1 MDTESKHDERP
12 DEVSIGELAIEQRNV
27 AMPITYVN
35 AKGRT
40 YYLHQGTT
48 KTGKPRYHFSPKSEG
63 NLVENIPEGYEIYE
77 HPNAQVF
84 LRQIPPKLIT
94 ESERQVVADGMKKHS
109 GVSHYKIDVK
119 GKAILIY
126 SAGQGVAALNSI
138 FQDFP
143 MSTEEKSDLM
153 TSFGRNAHY
162 TPVMKFELID
172 ENKRLFAAQRYCYR
186 GSIEDW
192 IHIGISGEL
201 PLLVRRYVKH
211 IDKESFFD
219 LI

>member
-1 MDTESKHDERP
+1 
-12 DEVSIGELAIEQRNV
+12 
-27 AMPITYVN
+27 MPITYVN

-48 KTGKPRYHFSPKSEG
+48 KTGKPKYHFSPKSEG
-63 NLVENIPEGYEIYE
+63 KLVEVIPESYEIYE

-84 LRQIPPKLIT
+84 LRQIQPKLIT
-94 ESERQVVADGMKKHS
+94 DAERQVVENGMQKYS

-126 SAGQGVAALNSI
+126 SSGQGIAALSSI

-143 MSTEEKSDLM
+143 MSAAEKSELM
-153 TSFGRNAHY
+153 SSFDRHVNY

-172 ENKRLFAAQRYCYR
+172 ESKRLFTTQRYCYR
-186 GSIEDW
+186 GSVDDW
-192 IHIGISGEL
+192 IYIGTSGEL

-219 LI
+219 LV

>member
-1 MDTESKHDERP
+1 
-12 DEVSIGELAIEQRNV
+12 
-27 AMPITYVN
+27 MPITHVN

-48 KTGKPRYHFSPKSEG
+48 KTGKPKYHFSPKSDG
-63 NLVENIPEGYEIYE
+63 NLVEAIPDGYEIYE

-84 LRQIPPKLIT
+84 LRQVQPKLIT
-94 ESERQVVADGMKKHS
+94 DAERQVVENGMQKYS

-119 GKAILIY
+119 GNEILIY
-126 SAGQGVAALNSI
+126 TAAQNMEALNAI
-138 FQDFP
+138 LQTFP
-143 MSTEEKSDLM
+143 GAMGKREQVEEVLNRS
-153 TSFGRNAHY
+153 AHY

-172 ENKRLFAAQRYCYR
+172 ENKRLFATQRYCYR
-186 GSIEDW
+186 SSIDDW
-192 IHIGISGEL
+192 IYIGTSGEL

-219 LI
+219 LV

>member
-1 MDTESKHDERP
+1 MP
-12 DEVSIGELAIEQRNV
+12 I
-27 AMPITYVN
+27 PITYVN

-40 YYLHQGTT
+40 YYLHQGVT
-48 KTGKPRYHFSPKSEG
+48 KTGKPKYHFSPKSEG
-63 NLVENIPEGYEIYE
+63 NLVEVIPDGYEIYE

-84 LRQIPPKLIT
+84 LRQIQPKLIT
-94 ESERQVVADGMKKHS
+94 DAERQVVENGMQKYS

-126 SAGQGVAALNSI
+126 SSGQGIAALGSI

-143 MSTEEKSDLM
+143 MSAEEKSELM
-153 TSFGRNAHY
+153 ATFDRSVHY

-172 ENKRLFAAQRYCYR
+172 ENKRLFATQRYCYR
-186 GSIEDW
+186 GSIDDW
-192 IHIGISGEL
+192 IHIGTSGEL

-211 IDKESFFD
+211 INKESFFD
-219 LI
+219 LV

>member
-1 MDTESKHDERP
+1 MS
-12 DEVSIGELAIEQRNV
+12 
-27 AMPITYVN
+27 ITYVN

-48 KTGKPRYHFSPKSEG
+48 KTGKPKYHFSPKSEG
-63 NLVENIPEGYEIYE
+63 NLVESIPEGYEVYE

-84 LRQIPPKLIT
+84 LRQMQPKRIT
-94 ESERQVVADGMKKHS
+94 DTEREVVENGMQKYS

-126 SAGQGVAALNSI
+126 TSGQGIAALGSI

-143 MSTEEKSDLM
+143 MSAEEKSELM
-153 TSFGRNAHY
+153 ASFDRHAGY

-172 ENKRLFAAQRYCYR
+172 ENKRFL
-186 GSIEDW
+186 
-192 IHIGISGEL
+192 
-201 PLLVRRYVKH
+201 
-211 IDKESFFD
+211 
-219 LI
+219 